1 MKSKVGIALCIV
13 YALIIATFVMSAQGA
28 DNKGAF
34 VLMQLPIAF
43 QIGLVPSS
51 LNLENLSWLNAY
63 LLFATPTFLFL
74 YFFGWTLERKSNSLN
89 KNVTK

>member
-1 MKSKVGIALCIV
+1 MKSKVGIVLCVV

-43 QIGLVPSS
+43 QMALVPSS
-51 LNLENLSWLNAY
+51 LLPENLSWLNAY
-63 LLFATPTFLFL
+63 LLFATPTFLLL
-74 YFFGWTLERKSNSLN
+74 YFFGWFLEGKSDSLN